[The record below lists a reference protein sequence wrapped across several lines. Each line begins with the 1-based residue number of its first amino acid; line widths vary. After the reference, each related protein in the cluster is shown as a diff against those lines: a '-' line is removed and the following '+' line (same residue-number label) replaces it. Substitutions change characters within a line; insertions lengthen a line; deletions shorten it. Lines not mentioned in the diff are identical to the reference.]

1 MSWSRHQILLG
12 SAGRGGAWGGL
23 DLRYLILTRRHR
35 HLLQSD
41 WQRPRK
47 DTMWID
53 GCVLRER
60 WPANNNM
67 QTERCAVLRSSA
79 TCLWLSCAPLC
90 SNWPQPLFQLTK
102 PSTLY
107 SLYYTRLTPDSSCLL
122 TNNVQSQS
130 SDLFRL
136 HCKISRLF
144 RNRSH
149 FMLNLHM
156 CCKKG
161 HSRSRQSN
169 ATALLFHLLAPRW
182 VKY

>member
-1 MSWSRHQILLG
+1 MAACLE
-12 SAGRGGAWGGL
+12 GG
-23 DLRYLILTRRHR
+23 
-35 HLLQSD
+35 
-41 WQRPRK
+41 
-47 DTMWID
+47 
-53 GCVLRER
+53 

-161 HSRSRQSN
+161 TVVRGRAMLQLFCFIYWLHGESSTNSAWWAILQCKNKDHESVSRGLSSGFW
-169 ATALLFHLLAPRW
+169 LGIW
-182 VKY
+182 SWD